1 MTDASYTPQASSDP
15 IEGRQLAPA
24 QPSPLLIPEA
34 EPERIDSESP
44 HYRASQGL
52 ALREVFEEAQL
63 GDRLFGFVQ
72 ADTERA
78 FNADR
83 RRVFGDQAAPLLDA
97 AEANERFGVPGRLS
111 FDAPVDP
118 SIAAWR
124 QSQAQRSAFREEV
137 VASAGLE
144 WWQTLG
150 TGLAGALLDPVG
162 APLWLIPEAQAGR
175 VANLAFRTP
184 LLRGAGPITRGVTRG
199 GLEGVAGGVG
209 YEAVNLWLHNEA
221 RDDYDF
227 GQASFNVLFG
237 GVLGA
242 GLGGAGGWF
251 EGRGAAPRAPAA
263 VAALDEN
270 ARMGAFVEAMEAMVE
285 DRPVDLTAVLMRD
298 AEARQT
304 MERGGGR
311 VAPERVAALDERA
324 AAGAGEIAGRRL
336 DEALAVTP
344 RGDEL
349 AVRYALVEAEDLITS
364 HDDDLFPNDL
374 YPPELQPRRRDRAGA
389 QARNRQLEAELNP
402 KRLMTDVGAE
412 TGAPIIARD
421 GTVESGNGRTIAIRR
436 SYRSGSEASKRYRA
450 ELEARGYDVSGL
462 RQPVLVRERMGALSG
477 EERVKLTRDMNAE
490 ATEAYSPSERA
501 EADAQAVDDGLLG
514 MIDGPDLTAAGNRR
528 FVRAFLDR
536 VASDDMNRMT
546 TADGRISDAGMDRMK
561 AALTAKAFGSRS
573 LVEALFEATDSNI
586 KAIGNAL
593 AAAAPEWAAMKA
605 AIGRGEAPAA
615 LDPTAALISAVDF
628 VRGVRARKGNIGEA
642 MDLIIDQI
650 DAFNGSAMTPETELF
665 VRAFFR
671 SSDEGVTLWKS
682 PRGAESLATALRK
695 LAGEIV
701 KAEPGPNLFGEIAD
715 AGTGRQLL
723 DTFAG
728 WLRNDGDEGFFD
740 FGPDPTAIPA
750 GGNAGQSVVPA
761 GREQGGSGAGG
772 EAAPGIEAAREG
784 AVADVLDRPEPADRG
799 PSPYVWHPSYG
810 TAEHWAEFQRTKTN
824 LATPA
829 RYKALY
835 GVNPPKT
842 PKGETPAPPKGE
854 PFADPEI
861 AALNADTDAIMAR
874 AGLTPEGLAGEAEDP
889 QTVADAIAA
898 GAFCLKAGG

>member
-15 IEGRQLAPA
+15 IEGRPLPA
-24 QPSPLLIPEA
+24 AGASPMLVPEA
-34 EPERIDSESP
+34 EPDRIDNESP

-52 ALREVFEEAQL
+52 ALQEVFEDAQL
-63 GDRLFGFVQ
+63 GDRLFGFIQ
-72 ADTERA
+72 ADTERG

-83 RRVFGDQAAPLLDA
+83 RRMFGDQSAPLLDA
-97 AEANERFGVPGRLS
+97 AEANERYGVPGRLS

-124 QSQAQRSAFREEV
+124 QSQAQRSAFRDEV
-137 VASAGLE
+137 VDSADLA

-150 TGLAGALLDPVG
+150 TGFAGALLDPVG

-175 VANLAFRTP
+175 LANLAFRTP
-184 LLRGAGPITRGVTRG
+184 LLRGAGAITRGAIHG
-199 GLEGVAGGVG
+199 GIEGVAGGVG
-209 YEAVNLWLHNEA
+209 YEAVNLWLHHEA

-285 DRPVDLTAVLMRD
+285 DRPVDLTPVLMRD
-298 AEARQT
+298 AEARQS
-304 MERGGGR
+304 GR
-311 VAPERVAALDERA
+311 VAPERVAALDERREAFKVNIA
-324 AAGAGEIAGRRL
+324 ARRL

-374 YPPELQPRRRDRAGA
+374 YPAELQPRRRDRAGA

-436 SYRSGSEASKRYRA
+436 SYRSGSEAAKRYRA

-462 RQPVLVRERMGALSG
+462 RQPVLVRERTGALTG

-561 AALTAKAFGSRS
+561 AALVAKAYGDRS

-593 AAAAPEWAAMKA
+593 AGAAPEWAAMRA
-605 AIGRGEAPAA
+605 AVGRGEAPAA
-615 LDPTAALISAVDF
+615 LDPTEALKAAVSF

-650 DAFNGSAMTPETELF
+650 DAFNGSAMTPETEVF
-665 VRAFFR
+665 VRSFFR

-682 PRGAESLATALRK
+682 PRGADSLATALRK

-740 FGPDPTAIPA
+740 FGPDPTARPA
-750 GGNAGQSVVPA
+750 GGDAGQPVVPA
-761 GREQGGSGAGG
+761 GREQGRPGAGG
-772 EAAPGIEAAREG
+772 EAEKPR
-784 AVADVLDRPEPADRG
+784 VA
-799 PSPYVWHPSYG
+799 
-810 TAEHWAEFQRTKTN
+810 
-824 LATPA
+824 
-829 RYKALY
+829 
-835 GVNPPKT
+835 
-842 PKGETPAPPKGE
+842 KGETPPPPKGD
-854 PFADPEI
+854 PFADPEV
-861 AALNADTDAIMAR
+861 AALAADTDAIMAR
-874 AGLTPEGLAGEAEDP
+874 AGLTPEGLGGEGEDP
-889 QTVADAIAA
+889 QAVADAIAA
-898 GAFCLKAGG
+898 GAFCLKGGG